1 MEVIVSN
8 KAEILLF
15 LFALSELLALVPSLK
30 ANSVFQL
37 IAGALKKAAGK

>member
-1 MEVIVSN
+1 MDVIVSH

-15 LFALSELLALVPSLK
+15 LFALSEVLALVPSLK

-37 IAGALKKAAGK
+37 IAAALKKAVNK